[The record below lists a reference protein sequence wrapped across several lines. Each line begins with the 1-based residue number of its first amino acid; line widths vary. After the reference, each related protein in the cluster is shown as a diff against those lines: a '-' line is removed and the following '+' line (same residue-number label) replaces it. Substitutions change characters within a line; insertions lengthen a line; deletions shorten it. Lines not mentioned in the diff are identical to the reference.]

1 MECLL
6 EELAQWKDMEALKEH
21 MYTTYCIQIKWDDK
35 RILLRYRKEDGADM
49 TSPLVQCCRS
59 LIVDRLSSTPKPVC
73 RTFSAKQEYDMF
85 REENEYSSVT
95 VSPYYDGTM
104 INVYNILG
112 KWYHSTKG
120 MLDANKAYWTS
131 SQSFGELFQD
141 ASGGLPYDL
150 LDTLD
155 PELCYSFVLQHPE
168 NRIVTPI
175 DAPRVVL
182 VLVLNRITGESI
194 PLIDLPKELWTEQI
208 HAAEVSTESYA
219 NYEELETAVQ
229 GMSGVFL
236 TGPSGHTRLMSPEY
250 SIVAGLRGN
259 SPNHTHNLLENINE
273 GSTRRN
279 LYLHYYPEDSSEL
292 LELQQFQE
300 QLLLD
305 TEMYYK
311 KIYIENKYTTM
322 PPYIQKWVHD
332 IHRRNRHRS
341 NRSDSTDLHRFIK
354 GVYHSLP
361 LPRRAYLIKGVQAQL
376 SDMSVV
382 KEEGTLPL

>member
-21 MYTTYCIQIKWDDK
+21 MYTTYQIQTKWDDK
-35 RILLRYRKEDGADM
+35 RILLRYRKGDGVDM

-59 LIVDRLSSTPKPVC
+59 LIVDRFSRTPKPVC

-104 INVYNILG
+104 INVYNIHG
-112 KWYHSTKG
+112 DWYHSTKG

-208 HAAEVSTESYA
+208 HAAEVSKESYA
-219 NYEELETAVQ
+219 NYEDLEKAVQ
-229 GMSGVFL
+229 EMSDGVFL

-259 SPNHTHNLLENINE
+259 SPNHTHNLLQNINE

-292 LELQQFQE
+292 
-300 QLLLD
+300 
-305 TEMYYK
+305 
-311 KIYIENKYTTM
+311 
-322 PPYIQKWVHD
+322 
-332 IHRRNRHRS
+332 
-341 NRSDSTDLHRFIK
+341 
-354 GVYHSLP
+354 
-361 LPRRAYLIKGVQAQL
+361 
-376 SDMSVV
+376 
-382 KEEGTLPL
+382 